1 MSTPGTATVADLMEM
16 GEFIEGMPKAELHMH
31 IEGALEPEQKFDL
44 AARNG
49 LSLPYKSVQ
58 DVIASY
64 DFDDLSSFL
73 AARYEGDTVL
83 VTERDFYE
91 LGMAYFEKA
100 SAENVIYAEIFFD
113 PQAHT
118 SRGIE
123 FSTVIDGL
131 HRAQDDAASQLG
143 IESQLIMCFLRDM
156 SAESAAEALKQAEPY
171 RDWIV
176 GVGLDSDEK
185 GNPPTKFKEVFEAA
199 KQDYRLTMHCD
210 VDQENS
216 VDHIWQAI
224 DEIGV
229 ERIDHGINSLEDDA
243 LVNAIVDRGI
253 GLTVCPV
260 SNVFV
265 VQDSRSVELKT
276 MLNRGMCV
284 TVNTDDPA
292 YFLGYMNEN
301 LKVAQYEGSLTTE
314 EVAQLMRNAF
324 TTSWASEE
332 AKTRYLLQ
340 LDEYVAAAG
349 V

>member
-1 MSTPGTATVADLMEM
+1 MEID
-16 GEFIEGMPKAELHMH
+16 EFIEGMPKAELHMH

-49 LSLPYKSVQ
+49 LSLPYKSVR
-58 DVIASY
+58 DVVASY

-73 AARYEGDTVL
+73 TARYEGDTVL
-83 VTERDFYE
+83 VTEKDFYE

-100 SAENVIYAEIFFD
+100 TSENVIYAEIFFD

-118 SRGIE
+118 SRGVE
-123 FSTVIDGL
+123 FSTVIEGL
-131 HRAQDDAASQLG
+131 HRAQEDAASQLG
-143 IESQLIMCFLRDM
+143 IDSQLIMCFLRDM

-176 GVGLDSDEK
+176 GVGLDSDER
-185 GNPPTKFKEVFEAA
+185 GNPPAKFKEVFETA
-199 KQDYRLTMHCD
+199 KEHYRLTIHCD

-229 ERIDHGINSLEDDA
+229 DRIDHGVNSLEDDT
-243 LVNAIVDRGI
+243 LVKAIVDRGI

-265 VQDSRSVELKT
+265 VQDSRSAELKT
-276 MLNRGMCV
+276 MLDRGIRA

-301 LKVAQYEGSLTTE
+301 LKVAQREGSLTAE
-314 EVAQLMRNAF
+314 EMAQLMRNAF
-324 TTSWASEE
+324 EISWATE
-332 AKTRYLLQ
+332 AAKAKYLLQ
-340 LDEYVAAAG
+340 LDEYLEAAG
-349 V
+349 L